1 MTTTALYDIETNGL
15 LTEKRERDGKVT
27 PPLDTVWC
35 LCFRLRD
42 SAGTVRNISACDQPG
57 FELGMRHYYLRGE
70 MVPTVLYPG
79 EVPPAGAVVWERMPL
94 VAAYQLLEHADCRV
108 AHNGQD
114 FDERA
119 SQKVYPWFK
128 PKEGSRLLDTLLLS
142 RLIYPDIHRTGPNSH
157 KLMGFEKRQ
166 HSVSAWGKRL
176 GRAKGEYTDWCKARG
191 LDPWSEWRPEMQW
204 YCDEDVE
211 VLDVIF
217 KWLMAQKPDPRSVAI
232 EHDFAAVIRRQESRG
247 FAFNMD
253 KALALLA
260 ALQARET
267 YLEAALIEA
276 FGEWWAY
283 GKAANSGA
291 GRPEKVDDDDDLAD
305 DPEEQERRRQA
316 WLSRKDWGD
325 VIIPTTTRR
334 VKLTEFPDVVMP
346 RYSPTT
352 GKRLKDYVGPPLR
365 EITQGSAYTPV
376 KRIQFNPSSR
386 AHVRQRLIAKYGWEP
401 SKFTKGGKDSPP
413 QPVVDDDVLSALPY
427 PEAKLLAEYYLVLK
441 RIGMLATGKKA
452 WLKVA
457 RETEHPNGQKTYR
470 IHGRVNTC
478 GAGTGRCTH
487 SDPNLAQVP
496 KNTAGTKQY
505 PDAPMLHGAAC
516 RDLFEAASPY
526 ELVGFD
532 GSSLELCMLA
542 HYVSAWDKGEYA
554 KVVSEGDKALGTD
567 PHSWLRDLV
576 GTNLLG
582 PGNLGRDN
590 AKTTMYAF
598 VYGAGNEKLGSI
610 VLPHGSLSEK
620 REVGA
625 EVKAKVMGAFTAMG
639 KLQQA
644 IEQAV
649 EANGRLTGLDG
660 RILRV
665 RKAHAAL
672 NTLLQ
677 SAGAV
682 VMKKSLILLD
692 ASLKARGLRCGT
704 DYEFVVNVHDEAQ
717 AEVLPEHVPLYSELA
732 LSCVP
737 LAGTALRV
745 KCPLKAEVSPSP
757 EHRPARSWMET
768 H

>member
-1 MTTTALYDIETNGL
+1 MSLIAIWDLESNGL
-15 LTEKRERDGKVT
+15 LTEKRERNGT
-27 PPLDTVWC
+27 ICPPMNKIHCLAFLLQDTT
-35 LCFRLRD
+35 
-42 SAGTVRNISACDQPG
+42 AGTVRQISATDHPHEGDPG
-57 FELGMRHYYLRGE
+57 WELMSIPDAL
-70 MVPTVLYPG
+70 
-79 EVPPAGAVVWERMPL
+79 
-94 VAAYQLLEHADCRV
+94 QLLETADLRV

-119 SQKVYPWFK
+119 VPLVFPWWK
-128 PKEGSRLLDTLLLS
+128 PKDGSSILDTLLLS
-142 RLIYPDIHRTGPNSH
+142 RLIYPDINRSGPNSH
-157 KLMGFEKRQ
+157 KLLGHEKRM
-166 HSVSAWGKRL
+166 HSLAAWGKRL
-176 GRAKGEYTDWCKARG
+176 GEHKGDYKGGWAE
-191 LDPWSEWRPEMQW
+191 WSPEMHRYMLQ
-204 YCDEDVE
+204 DVV
-211 VLDVIF
+211 VLAKLF
-217 KWLMAQKPDPRSVAI
+217 KWLMAQKPAQEAVRI

-247 FAFNMD
+247 FGFDHAKGLN
-253 KALALLA
+253 LIA

-267 YLEAALIEA
+267 YLEAKLIEA

-283 GKAANSGA
+283 GKAAHAGA
-291 GRPEKVDDDDDLAD
+291 SRPERDQEDEDAD
-305 DPEEQERRRQA
+305 DPEEQEKRRKA
-316 WLSRKDWGD
+316 WLARRDWGD
-325 VIIPTTTRR
+325 VIIPTKTRR
-334 VKLTEFPDVVMP
+334 VKLPDFPSVTMP

-352 GKRLKDYVGPPLR
+352 GKRLKDYVGPPMR
-365 EITQGSAYTPV
+365 EISAGAAYTPI
-376 KRIQFNPSSR
+376 KRVQFNPSSR
-386 AHVRQRLIAKYGWEP
+386 AHVRQRLIVKYGWEP
-401 SKFTKGGKDSPP
+401 VKFTKGGKNSPP
-413 QPVVDDDVLSALPY
+413 QPVVDDDVLGSLPY

-441 RIGMLATGKKA
+441 RIGMLATGQKA

-457 RETEHPNGQKTYR
+457 KETELPNGEKRYR
-470 IHGRVNTC
+470 IHGRVNTN
-478 GAGTGRCTH
+478 GAVTGRATH

-516 RDLFEAASPY
+516 RDLFIAADPY

-542 HYVSAWDKGEYA
+542 HYVSKWDRGEYA
-554 KVVSEGDKALGTD
+554 EVVSNGDKEKGTD

-582 PGNLGRDN
+582 SGNLGRDN

-610 VLPHGSLSEK
+610 VLPTGSLSEK

-625 EVKAKVMGAFTAMG
+625 EVKSKVLGAFASMG
-639 KLQQA
+639 KLQAA

-649 EANGRLTGLDG
+649 EANGYLTGLDG

-677 SAGAV
+677 SAGAI

-692 ASLKARGLRCGT
+692 ASLKAHGLRSGP
-704 DYEFVVNVHDEAQ
+704 DYEFVANVHDEAQ
-717 AEVLPEHVPLYSELA
+717 AEVLPPHVPLYSEQA
-732 LSCVP
+732 LQAVP
-737 LAGTALRV
+737 NAGISLRV
-745 KCPLKAEVSPSP
+745 KCPLKAEVSPSA

>member
-1 MTTTALYDIETNGL
+1 MTLTAIYDIETNGL
-15 LTEKRERDGKVT
+15 LTEKRERNGTICPPMNRVHTVTMILYEDGVE
-27 PPLDTVWC
+27 
-35 LCFRLRD
+35 RR
-42 SAGTVRNISACDQPG
+42 ISAANQEGYEKGSSSPEG
-57 FELGMRHYYLRGE
+57 IYTPNVGRG
-70 MVPTVLYPG
+70 
-79 EVPPAGAVVWERMPL
+79 WERMPIVDAL
-94 VAAYQLLEHADCRV
+94 QILETADTRV

-119 SQKVYPWFK
+119 IPMVYPWFT
-128 PKEGSRLLDTLLLS
+128 PKEGSKLLDTLLLS
-142 RLIYPDIHRTGPNSH
+142 RLIYPDINRSGPNSH
-157 KLMGFEKRQ
+157 KLLGHEKRM
-166 HSVSAWGKRL
+166 HSLAAWGKRL
-176 GRAKGEYTDWCKARG
+176 GEHKGDYRG
-191 LDPWSEWRPEMQW
+191 GWAHWSEEMQT
-204 YCDEDVE
+204 YGEQDTV
-211 VLDVIF
+211 VLAKLF
-217 KWLMAQKPDPRSVAI
+217 KWLMAQKPSPESSAI
-232 EHDFAAVIRRQESRG
+232 EHQFAAVIRRQESRG
-247 FAFNMD
+247 FAFNHP
-253 KALALLA
+253 KALNLLA

-267 YLEAALIEA
+267 YLEASLIES

-283 GKAANSGA
+283 GKAANAGA
-291 GRPEKVDDDDDLAD
+291 SRPERDDEDEGAD

-316 WLSRKDWGD
+316 WLSRRDWGD

-334 VKLTEFPDVVMP
+334 VKLPQFPDVTLP

-352 GKRLKDYVGPPLR
+352 GKRLKDYVGPPMR
-365 EITQGSAYTPV
+365 EITQGAAYTPI
-376 KRIQFNPSSR
+376 KRVQFNPSSR
-386 AHVRQRLIAKYGWEP
+386 AHVRQRLIVKYGWEP
-401 SKFTKGGKDSPP
+401 SKFTKGGKNSPP
-413 QPVVDDDVLSALPY
+413 QPVVDDDVLAALPY

-457 RETEHPNGQKTYR
+457 RETELPNGQKVYR
-470 IHGRVNTC
+470 IHGRVNTN
-478 GAGTGRCTH
+478 GAVTGRCTH

-505 PDAPMLHGAAC
+505 PEAPMLHGAAC
-516 RDLFEAASPY
+516 RDLFEAAQPY

-542 HYVSAWDKGEYA
+542 HYVSKWDRGEYA
-554 KVVSEGDKALGTD
+554 EVVANGNKALGTD

-582 PGNLGRDN
+582 AGDLGRDN

-610 VLPHGSLSEK
+610 VLPTGSLHEK

-625 EVKAKVMGAFTAMG
+625 EVKAKVLGAFSSMG
-639 KLQQA
+639 RLQGA

-649 EANGRLTGLDG
+649 EANGYLTGLDG

-677 SAGAV
+677 SAGAI

-692 ASLKARGLRCGT
+692 ASLRARGLTCGS
-704 DYEFVVNVHDEAQ
+704 DYEFVANVHDEAQ
-717 AEVLPEHVPLYSELA
+717 AEVLPPHVPLYSELA
-732 LSCVP
+732 LQAVP
-737 LAGTALRV
+737 LAGISLRL

-757 EHRPARSWMET
+757 DHRPARSWMET

>member
-1 MTTTALYDIETNGL
+1 MTTTAIYDIESNGL
-15 LTEKRERDGKVT
+15 LTEKRERDGSVCPPMDRVHTVT
-27 PPLDTVWC
+27 IILQRPGEDE
-35 LCFRLRD
+35 RR
-42 SAGTVRNISACDQPG
+42 ISACNQPG
-57 FELGMRHYYLRGE
+57 YERFTSGRG
-70 MVPTVLYPG
+70 
-79 EVPPAGAVVWERMPL
+79 WERMPIVDAL
-94 VAAYQLLEHADCRV
+94 QILELADVRV

-119 SQKVYPWFK
+119 IPLIYPWFK
-128 PKEGSRLLDTLLLS
+128 PKPGSMLFDTLLLS
-142 RLIYPDIHRTGPNSH
+142 RVLYPDIHRTGPNPH

-166 HSVSAWGKRL
+166 HSLSAWGKRL
-176 GRAKGEYTDWCKARG
+176 GEHKGEYKGGWAA
-191 LDPWSEWRPEMQW
+191 WSEEMQS
-204 YCDEDVE
+204 YGEQDTV
-211 VLDVIF
+211 VLAKLF
-217 KWLMAQKPDPRSVAI
+217 KWLMAQKPDPRSVAV
-232 EHDFAAVIRRQESRG
+232 EHDFAAVIRRQETRG
-247 FAFNMD
+247 FAFNHT
-253 KALALLA
+253 KALNLLA
-260 ALQARET
+260 ALQTRET
-267 YLEAALIEA
+267 YLEAQLIEA

-291 GRPEKVDDDDDLAD
+291 GKPEKDNDDDDLAD
-305 DPEEQERRRQA
+305 DPEEQEKRRLA
-316 WLSRKDWGD
+316 WLARKDWGD
-325 VIIPTTTRR
+325 VIIPTKTRR
-334 VKLTEFPDVVMP
+334 VKLPEFPNVTLP
-346 RYSPTT
+346 RFSATT
-352 GKRLKDYVGPPLR
+352 GKPLKDYVGPPLR
-365 EITQGSAYTPV
+365 EITAGSAYTPV
-376 KRIQFNPSSR
+376 KRIQFNPGSR
-386 AHVRQRLIAKYGWEP
+386 AHVRQRLIVKYGWEP
-401 SKFTKGGKDSPP
+401 SKFTKGGKDTPP

-441 RIGMLATGKKA
+441 RIGMLSAGKKA
-452 WLKVA
+452 WLKVC
-457 RETEHPNGQKTYR
+457 RETEQPNGQKTYR

-505 PDAPMLHGAAC
+505 PDAPMLHGSAC
-516 RDLFEAASPY
+516 RDLFEAAAPY

-542 HYVSAWDKGEYA
+542 HYTSAWDKGEYA
-554 KVVSEGDKALGTD
+554 TVVSEGDKSKGTD

-582 PGNLGRDN
+582 AGDLGRDN

-610 VLPHGSLSEK
+610 VLPHGTLSEK

-649 EANGRLTGLDG
+649 EATGRLTGLDG

-665 RKAHAAL
+665 RKPHAAL

-692 ASLKARGLRCGT
+692 ASVQAHGLRCGT

-717 AEVLPEHVPLYSELA
+717 AEVLPEHVPLYSRLA
-732 LSCVP
+732 LACVP
-737 LAGTALRV
+737 NAGTALRV
-745 KCPLKAEVSPSP
+745 KCPLKAEVAPSP
-757 EHRPARSWMET
+757 DHRPARSWMQT